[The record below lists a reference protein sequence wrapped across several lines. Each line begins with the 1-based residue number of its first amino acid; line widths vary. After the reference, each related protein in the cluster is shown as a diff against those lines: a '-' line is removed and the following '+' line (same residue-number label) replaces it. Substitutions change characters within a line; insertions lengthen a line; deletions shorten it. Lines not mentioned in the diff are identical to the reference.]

1 MVASLYVSFP
11 DSGLFQETCKV
22 GGELGYI
29 YITFSP
35 TLGESTEKQKSC
47 GVVGDSP
54 PSREEAFVA
63 AARLMGIENKCNVL
77 MGQKV
82 ETLPRQSSKQR
93 KSFSVYRKRT

>member
-11 DSGLFQETCKV
+11 GSGLFQETCKV
-22 GGELGYI
+22 GWGVGIHTYSVFSHSGRVNGE
-29 YITFSP
+29 
-35 TLGESTEKQKSC
+35 TEELWW
-47 GVVGDSP
+47 GDSP

-82 ETLPRQSSKQR
+82 QTLPR
-93 KSFSVYRKRT
+93 